1 MLWGAVTMLHGLDGA
16 IEGAFDGAF
25 DGAFVGAFGRAF
37 AGAFDGALGQA
48 PVCVEDGM
56 KVEVWSEE

>member
-1 MLWGAVTMLHGLDGA
+1 MLHGLDGA
-16 IEGAFDGAF
+16 VEGAFDGAF
-25 DGAFVGAFGRAF
+25 DGAFIGAFGHAF
-37 AGAFDGALGQA
+37 IGAFDDALGQA

>member
-1 MLWGAVTMLHGLDGA
+1 MLRGAVTMLRGLDGA
-16 IEGAFDGAF
+16 VE
-25 DGAFVGAFGRAF
+25 
-37 AGAFDGALGQA
+37 GAFDGALGRA

>member
-1 MLWGAVTMLHGLDGA
+1 MLHGLDGA

-25 DGAFVGAFGRAF
+25 V
-37 AGAFDGALGQA
+37 GAFDGALGQA